1 MKKMIVLMVIVAVL
15 ALPLLAQAGELAFRG
30 ALSCRDRSTG
40 IRSSIPVLSPTV
52 IQAALTTPTRVHM
65 SALVPRSRTPTAI
78 PGPIATVPGTT
89 PARSASRSPTATGSV
104 VEVLRKLDPCGGMR
118 SSLSDW
124 YRCSRLD
131 APRLHPSP
139 PPAPKGPRCH
149 SEERETISRLLV
161 PLLITSGIW
170 TGPGDG
176 CAVALGILSGNAINL
191 AVGPNAKCKFSLGIT
206 EEALRVLPPDELR
219 AGLAHEIGHVQLGH
233 FTARKERRAA
243 EKKTRDE
250 MSEKSTTTGA
260 AVTAI
265 PIIGPLPCHRGRGD
279 SDGDRLECAER
290 VPGL

>member
-1 MKKMIVLMVIVAVL
+1 MRRYAVL
-15 ALPLLAQAGELAFRG
+15 ALGLVSLLA
-30 ALSCRDRSTG
+30 TG
-40 IRSSIPVLSPTV
+40 CAT
-52 IQAALTTPTRVHM
+52 TTP
-65 SALVPRSRTPTAI
+65 
-78 PGPIATVPGTT
+78 
-89 PARSASRSPTATGSV
+89 
-104 VEVLRKLDPCGGMR
+104 E
-118 SSLSDW
+118 
-124 YRCSRLD
+124 
-131 APRLHPSP
+131 
-139 PPAPKGPRCH
+139 PAPPRPKVRDATP
-149 SEERETISRLLV
+149 EERETISRLLV

-265 PIIGPLPCHRGRGD
+265 PIIGPLLAIGVAGTQMVTDSNVQSEYRAYDREEENAADRYGQDLLELIIGRVRACQAEIALLE
-279 SDGDRLECAER
+279 RLEAAKTSRPWAAWLSTHPKPEARLKEAKEHC
-290 VPGL
+290 PG

>member
-1 MKKMIVLMVIVAVL
+1 MRRVTVVALGLVS
-15 ALPLLAQAGELAFRG
+15 LLA
-30 ALSCRDRSTG
+30 
-40 IRSSIPVLSPTV
+40 
-52 IQAALTTPTRVHM
+52 AACATTTPE
-65 SALVPRSRTPTAI
+65 PTP
-78 PGPIATVPGTT
+78 P
-89 PARSASRSPTATGSV
+89 
-104 VEVLRKLDPCGGMR
+104 
-118 SSLSDW
+118 
-124 YRCSRLD
+124 
-131 APRLHPSP
+131 PRLKVRDATP
-139 PPAPKGPRCH
+139 
-149 SEERETISRLLV
+149 EERETISRALV

-250 MSEKSTTTGA
+250 ISEKSTTTGA

-265 PIIGPLPCHRGRGD
+265 PIIGPLLAIGVAGTQMVTDSSVESGYRAYDRGEENAADRYGQD
-279 SDGDRLECAER
+279 LLELIIGRVRACQAEVALLERLVQAKASRPWAAWLSTHPRPEDRLKEAKEHCPA
-290 VPGL
+290 